1 MGVCCTASQ
10 LMDEEIERCQSVD
23 ALIEVMNKKKEEI
36 AQKKNELKKNIE
48 NDEYIG
54 KISVRVK

>member
-23 ALIEVMNKKKEEI
+23 ALIEVMKKKKEEI
-36 AQKKNELKKNIE
+36 AQERNERKENIE
-48 NDEYIG
+48 DDDYIG

>member
-10 LMDEEIERCQSVD
+10 LMDEEIERCKSVD
-23 ALIEVMNKKKEEI
+23 ALIEVMNRKKEEI
-36 AQKKNELKKNIE
+36 AQERNELKENIE

>member
-23 ALIEVMNKKKEEI
+23 ALSEVMNKKKEEI
-36 AQKKNELKKNIE
+36 AQERNELKENIE